1 VADYTV
7 KRIDDME
14 AIVAG
19 AFKRARA
26 ELGVSAFGMNVIDMP
41 PGITD
46 AYPEHDHAEDGME
59 EVYVALRGSAE
70 LDIEGEKIRLE
81 PDTMVRVASGTMRTV
96 RTGDEPV
103 RMLIVGGVPGQSYE
117 APEISQLGAPDTFSN
132 N

>member
-1 VADYTV
+1 MADYTV

-59 EVYVALRGSAE
+59 EVYVALKGSAE

-103 RMLIVGGVPGQSYE
+103 RMLIVGGVPGQSYSP
-117 APEISQLGAPDTFSN
+117 PEISQLGAPDTFSN